1 MPIIM
6 KKTSIMLLLL
16 VAPMLA
22 MADHISERQARE
34 AALGFVADRFSVS
47 ARSVQGKAANMK
59 LAARNE
65 YHYIYN
71 VGEKGGYVI
80 VAADDAVG
88 GDLVLGYADSGRFD
102 ADSIPPALRWWI
114 GEYDRQMDYLR
125 RNGMRISAA
134 PQQNTDENQMLE
146 IKPMLTS
153 KWGQV
158 DPFNRKCPKEG
169 DDYCPTGCLST
180 ALAQILYYNRWPEKG
195 RGFVD
200 GTDLSAHT
208 YRWDE
213 MTDTYDAG
221 SSKASID
228 AVATLMADLGK
239 ASKTK
244 YSMAGSGAY
253 PYNGM
258 IALRRN
264 FGYRYVESVS
274 RADNMTPSEWM
285 QTIYEE
291 LEAGRPVM
299 YSGFAPGGGHSFVAD
314 GYKDGFL
321 HINWGW
327 YGNCDGYYKPDAFNP
342 TNPETG
348 FNFSQAVIIGIGKEN
363 TSADPGTQQ
372 SGTVRISSDGTF
384 GCKET
389 LLECG
394 SEQTMTGHFDVSCSV
409 PMPVQFG
416 VEMLAPD
423 GRMYRMRGEKKEM
436 NEEGLVEEY
445 TVGMNGF
452 PDTDGAYIL
461 TPAAWN
467 GKSRV
472 RIKIKYDGV
481 EKRQVVVAYKKGGN
495 LRFLVPDNSDNVRL
509 SNFNVV
515 NLKDKEGKLGVSATI
530 SCLGMYY
537 GETLYLGILD
547 GEDNVLSYV
556 YGSAVSLVE
565 GGSVDIYGELDAPA
579 ANGEYTVAVMYRD
592 DSGFKV
598 LKDFSKKFYYED
610 ESKPKEDVLQAFM
623 LDGISSLSPR
633 EADHNMKLMVELYSV
648 ISAKE
653 KRSVRIG
660 LKVIDMEG
668 NATYLKSEE
677 VFDITNG
684 SGINN
689 FEVDL
694 KDFPTAD
701 GNYYVSLYAVD
712 LETDEWVPFMSLY
725 NVGTRSFLATV
736 ESGKIKF
743 PYGAKLLERLNIECE
758 KTPEAYTDQPF
769 NLKLKATCTAYDI
782 CTKIYVGLCDKDGNV
797 HLYKDEFVKP
807 SLDYGESTIISLK
820 PSFTSAEGFTAGVYK
835 MGLFIYRGK
844 NYLVSNL
851 IDIEIKDPVADLR
864 LEEVYVYD
872 KEVASKDMF
881 RVAVTVNNYN
891 CPIDRK
897 IAAFVFEADGSVPV
911 DSISQD
917 LSMPRNNTKLVYFA
931 WKLKGVE
938 EGKTYLLKIYT
949 TDDSGIWLPM
959 PEEMGCINGETFYI
973 ASPSG
978 ISGVG
983 RLPDGTTEIY
993 TATGMKVGGYEGTAP
1008 LPKGMYILRR
1018 GGKTVKVCMEK

>member
-1 MPIIM
+1 M

-195 RGFVD
+195 YGFVD

-348 FNFSQAVIIGIGKEN
+348 FNFSQTVIIGIGKEN
-363 TSADPGTQQ
+363 TSSDPGTQQ

-467 GKSRV
+467 GKSRA

-807 SLDYGESTIISLK
+807 NLDYGESTIISLK
-820 PSFTSAEGFTAGVYK
+820 PNFTSAEGFTAGVYK

-851 IDIEIKDPVADLR
+851 IDIEIKNPVADLR

-897 IAAFVFEADGSVPV
+897 IAAFVFEADGSVLV

-959 PEEMGCINGETFYI
+959 PEEMGCINGETFSI

-1018 GGKTVKVCMEK
+1018 GGKTVKVCVEK